1 MKPTTNSSPQLSVQK
16 LGCLSRDPQAWIA
29 MLALITLLGLGTGSF
44 EPTEAMEL
52 AASQDEPLAPALNP
66 KQPSPA
72 FGTLPQ
78 AGEQVASLDA
88 RKL

>member
-1 MKPTTNSSPQLSVQK
+1 MKPTTNSSPLLSVQK

-29 MLALITLLGLGTGSF
+29 MLALVTLLGLGTGSF
-44 EPTEAMEL
+44 EPTEALEL
-52 AASQDEPLAPALNP
+52 AASQDHTVAPNSMP
-66 KQPSPA
+66 SQPSPVFSA
-72 FGTLPQ
+72 LPP